1 MHQLQKLLVEHID
14 LWTAACSEKSVRR
27 GRISTIDRGVYG
39 VSKLRDLILRLAAS
53 GRLVTQDPNDQDAKD
68 LLNQYALT
76 KKGEP
81 KNKKNNL
88 VQCLKL
94 ENTSPFDLPS
104 SWKWAYLPELAKYGV
119 GKTPST
125 KASEYWSESEDTGF
139 NWVSIADLNDG
150 GIVHSTAKKISQK
163 ASVEIFK
170 SSPIPAGTLLMSFKL
185 TLGKISTLAV
195 PAYHNEA
202 IISIFPNDCILKEYL
217 LRILPARARAGNS
230 KSAIKGNTLNSESL
244 ASLMIP
250 LPPLTEQAR
259 IVAKLDE
266 LMLLCDSLESKSIE
280 STSAHTRLVEEFL
293 SILVQSK
300 DDKEFSEA
308 WEKILNCFDILF
320 TTEASIHNLKD
331 ALIQLGIMGRL
342 VPQDSKE
349 KASTEILENIQDSF
363 KNIGKKKL
371 EKLKSI
377 PIINPDEH
385 ILRLPQGWCWARFPE
400 LGEFGRGKSKHRPR
414 NEPSLFAPG
423 IYPLVQTGEVARA
436 NNVINEYHS
445 KYSEMGL
452 AQSKLW
458 PAGTLCITIAANI
471 ADAAILG
478 FDACFPDSVVG
489 FIPSKPLV
497 DARYFLYYMKTA
509 RGDLLKFAP
518 ATAQKNINLEIL
530 ESLAIPLPPLD
541 EINRIVEKIESLMS
555 LCDSLVARLR
565 QANELQRQL
574 ADTLVEQALA

>member
-14 LWTAACSEKSVRR
+14 LWTAAFSDKGVRR
-27 GRISTIDRGVYG
+27 GRVSATDRSAYG
-39 VSKLRDLILRLAAS
+39 VSKLRDLILQLAAS
-53 GRLVTQDPNDQDAKD
+53 GRLVAQDPCDQDAKD
-68 LLNQYALT
+68 LLKQFELT
-76 KKGEP
+76 TKGEP
-81 KNKKNNL
+81 KNKKNDLVHSLRLEKNL
-88 VQCLKL
+88 
-94 ENTSPFDLPS
+94 PFDLPGN
-104 SWKWAYLPELAKYGV
+104 WKWVYLPEIAKYGV

-125 KASEYWSESEDTGF
+125 KASEYWSEAENAGF

-150 GIVHSTAKKISQK
+150 GIVHSTTKKISQK
-163 ASVEIFK
+163 ASTDIFK
-170 SSPIPAGTLLMSFKL
+170 SPPIPAGTLLMSFKL
-185 TLGKISTLAV
+185 TLGKTSILDV

-202 IISIFPNDCILKEYL
+202 IISIFPNDCVLKEYL

-244 ASLMIP
+244 ASLTIP
-250 LPPLTEQAR
+250 LPPLAEQAR
-259 IVAKLDE
+259 IVAKINE
-266 LMLLCDSLESKSIE
+266 LMLLCDSLESKSIA
-280 STSAHTRLVEEFL
+280 STFAHSRLVEEFL
-293 SILVQSK
+293 SILIQSK
-300 DDKEFSEA
+300 NDTEFYDA
-308 WEKILNCFDILF
+308 WKKILNCFDILF
-320 TTEASIHNLKD
+320 TTEDSIYSLKA

-342 VPQDSKE
+342 VPQDPKE
-349 KASTEILENIQDSF
+349 GTSTAILENIQCNFRGVS
-363 KNIGKKKL
+363 KKKL
-371 EKLKSI
+371 EKLESLSS
-377 PIINPDEH
+377 INPDEQ
-385 ILRLPQGWCWARFPE
+385 ILRLPQGWCWAKFPE

-414 NEPSLFAPG
+414 NDPSLFTPG

-436 NNVINEYHS
+436 NNVIDEYHS

-489 FIPSKPLV
+489 FIPSKPFV

-509 RGDLLKFAP
+509 REDLLKFAP

-530 ESLAIPLPPLD
+530 ESLAIPLPPPA

-555 LCDSLVARLR
+555 ICDSLIAQIR
-565 QANELQRQL
+565 QASELQRQL
-574 ADTLVEQALA
+574 ADVLVEQALA